1 MRKCLIALIFIF
13 LQGMAFAQQGELNCT
28 VTIDAE
34 SIESSEKKDVMD
46 QLKAAILEF
55 MNNRR
60 WTTDEFKP
68 EERINCNIIITLTGV
83 SGQSLYE
90 ATAMITSTRPLYNT
104 NKETMILKFLDR
116 KFNFEYVE
124 GSAIYYAENTF
135 NGNLTAMLS
144 YYAYLILAMDYDSF
158 GKMGGTKY
166 YEKARDIA
174 NIAQSSQAVGWD
186 QLETN
191 GRYSLIQNLTNTQ
204 FAPFREGLYIYH
216 RLAMD
221 KFLTDSEQS
230 RKEIVTVLDKIKTV
244 YNLNPTS
251 VVIKNFFNA
260 KAEELINIYSRATP
274 EMRQQVVNLLRQMD
288 PLNADKYN
296 RLLRL

>member
-221 KFLTDSEQS
+221 KFLTDAEQS

>member
-1 MRKCLIALIFIF
+1 MKKYLIALIFI
-13 LQGMAFAQQGELNCT
+13 LTNLISFAQQGELNCT
-28 VTIDAE
+28 ITIDAE
-34 SIESSEKKDVMD
+34 SIENSEKKDVMT
-46 QLKAAILEF
+46 QLKAAMLEF
-55 MNNRR
+55 MNNKR
-60 WTTDEFKP
+60 WTTDEYKP

-124 GSAIYYAENTF
+124 GSAIYYTENSF

-144 YYAYLILAMDYDSF
+144 YYAYMILAMDYDTF
-158 GKMGGTKY
+158 GQMGGTKY

-191 GRYSLIQNLTNTQ
+191 GRFSLIQNLTNTQ

-216 RLAMD
+216 RQAMD
-221 KFLTDSEQS
+221 KFLINADQS
-230 RKEIVTVLDKIKTV
+230 RKDIITVFDKIKTV
-244 YNLNPTS
+244 YNINPTS

-260 KAEELINIYSRATP
+260 KVEEIINIYSQATP
-274 EMRQQVVNLLRQMD
+274 EMRQQVVNTLRQMD

-296 RLLRL
+296 RLLKL

>member
-1 MRKCLIALIFIF
+1 MRKYLIALIFT
-13 LQGMAFAQQGELNCT
+13 LANLVAFAQQGELNCT

-34 SIESSEKKDVMD
+34 SIENSDKKDVMN
-46 QLKAAILEF
+46 QLKAAMLEF
-55 MNNRR
+55 MNNRK
-60 WTTDEFKP
+60 WTTDEYKP

-104 NKETMILKFLDR
+104 NKETTILKFLDR

-124 GSAIYYAENTF
+124 GSAIYYTENTF

-144 YYAYLILAMDYDSF
+144 YYAYLILALDYDTF

-174 NIAQSSQAVGWD
+174 NIAQSSQGIGWD

-191 GRYSLIQNLTNTQ
+191 GRFSLIQNLTNTQ

-216 RLAMD
+216 RQAMD
-221 KFLTDSEQS
+221 KFLVNADQS
-230 RKEIVTVLDKIKTV
+230 RKDIITVFDKIKTV
-244 YNLNPTS
+244 YNINPTS

-260 KAEELINIYSRATP
+260 KVEEILNIYSQATP
-274 EMRQQVVNLLRQMD
+274 EMRQQVVNTLRQMD

-296 RLLRL
+296 RLLKL

>member
-1 MRKCLIALIFIF
+1 MKKYLIALIFIF
-13 LQGMAFAQQGELNCT
+13 TNLIAFAQQGELNCT
-28 VTIDAE
+28 ITIDAE
-34 SIESSEKKDVMD
+34 SIENSEKKDVMT
-46 QLKAAILEF
+46 QLKAAMLEF
-55 MNNRR
+55 MNNKR
-60 WTTDEFKP
+60 WTTDEYKP

-124 GSAIYYAENTF
+124 GSAIYYTENSF

-144 YYAYLILAMDYDSF
+144 YYAYMILAMDYDTF

-191 GRYSLIQNLTNTQ
+191 GRFSLIQNLTNTQ

-216 RLAMD
+216 RQAMD
-221 KFLTDSEQS
+221 TFMINADQS
-230 RKEIVTVLDKIKTV
+230 RKDIITVFDKIKTV
-244 YNLNPTS
+244 YNINPTS

-260 KAEELINIYSRATP
+260 KVEEIINIYSQAAP
-274 EMRQQVVNLLRQMD
+274 EMRQQVVNTLRQMD
-288 PLNADKYN
+288 PLNSDKYN
-296 RLLRL
+296 RLLKL